1 MVRLYSK
8 GRTLLKPCRPAGGP
22 MMREPAKKIRVLVV
36 DDHPVV
42 RRGLCVCLAE
52 KQLLQVVGEAAD
64 GEEAVRQ
71 TRALQPDIVLMDIN
85 MPRMDGL
92 QVTEVLRRE
101 APKVRVVI
109 LSVHNRPDYVQRV
122 IKAGARAYL
131 LKDTAPAEL
140 VRVLELVHRGEI
152 FFSPEVA
159 QSALNRYVKTGGK
172 PQGLDR
178 ISRREREV
186 LAAVAS
192 GKSNK
197 EIASDLGVSVRTIET
212 HRERIMRKLDL
223 HSVAAL
229 TKFAVAQGLVSLE

>member
-1 MVRLYSK
+1 
-8 GRTLLKPCRPAGGP
+8 
-22 MMREPAKKIRVLVV
+22 MRKPAKKIRVLVV

-42 RRGLCVCLAE
+42 RRGLSACLAE
-52 KQLLQVVGEAAD
+52 QPPLLVVGEAAD
-64 GEEAVRQ
+64 GEEAMRQ
-71 TRALQPDIVLMDIN
+71 TRALKPDIVLVDIN

-122 IKAGARAYL
+122 TKAGARAYL
-131 LKDTAPAEL
+131 LKDTPPAEL
-140 VRVLELVHRGEI
+140 VRVLELVHRGEV

-159 QSALNRYVKTGGK
+159 QSALNQFITSGGK
-172 PQGLDR
+172 PQGLNR

-186 LAAVAS
+186 LAAVAG

-197 EIASDLGVSVRTIET
+197 QIAGDLGVSVRTIET

>member
-1 MVRLYSK
+1 
-8 GRTLLKPCRPAGGP
+8 
-22 MMREPAKKIRVLVV
+22 MMRKPAKKIRVLVV

-42 RRGLCVCLAE
+42 RRGLSACLAE
-52 KQLLQVVGEAAD
+52 QPPLLVVGEAAD

-71 TRALQPDIVLMDIN
+71 TRALKPDIVLVDIN

-101 APKVRVVI
+101 TPKVRVVI
-109 LSVHNRPDYVQRV
+109 LSVHNRPEYVQRV
-122 IKAGARAYL
+122 TRAGARAYL
-131 LKDTAPAEL
+131 LKDTPPAEL

-159 QSALNRYVKTGGK
+159 QSALNQFVTSGGK
-172 PQGLDR
+172 PQGLNR

-186 LAAVAS
+186 LAAVAG

-197 EIASDLGVSVRTIET
+197 QIASDLGVSVRTIET

>member
-1 MVRLYSK
+1 
-8 GRTLLKPCRPAGGP
+8 
-22 MMREPAKKIRVLVV
+22 MMRKPAKKIRVLVV

-42 RRGLCVCLAE
+42 RRGLSACLAE
-52 KQLLQVVGEAAD
+52 QPPLLVVGEAAD

-71 TRALQPDIVLMDIN
+71 TRALKPDIVLVDIN

-101 APKVRVVI
+101 TPKVRVVI
-109 LSVHNRPDYVQRV
+109 LSVHNRPEYVQRV
-122 IKAGARAYL
+122 TRAGARAYL
-131 LKDTAPAEL
+131 LKDTPPAEL
-140 VRVLELVHRGEI
+140 VRVLEMVHRGEV

-159 QSALNRYVKTGGK
+159 QSALNQFVTSAGR
-172 PQGLDR
+172 PQGLNR

-186 LAAVAS
+186 LAAVAG

-197 EIASDLGVSVRTIET
+197 QIASDLGVSVRTIET